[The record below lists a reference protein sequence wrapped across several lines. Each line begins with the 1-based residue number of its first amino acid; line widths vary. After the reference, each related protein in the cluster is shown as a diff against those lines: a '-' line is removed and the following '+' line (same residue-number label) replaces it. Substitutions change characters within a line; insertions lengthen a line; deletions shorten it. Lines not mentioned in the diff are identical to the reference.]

1 VHVPFYFN
9 PYQYFHQGSRTPAK
23 CLRNYSALFFSLD
36 SLHCKTEG
44 APKVQH
50 VLIENSS
57 RWPFRTGLI
66 NMAEHHSNDTN
77 DAHYP
82 NENLENWQLPCE
94 QCISRPPVFNADNC
108 SCAEVAAHSR
118 GCQHLSQS
126 SFYEQPR
133 FHYENTLP
141 VYHQQPQSYA
151 SSSISVPS
159 PEGPEREDPN
169 KPPTNNFLPLGP
181 EAGLN
186 ETQHRRSASF
196 HSDLSYQMRRFLV
209 EQEEHQHPA
218 PYATE
223 RAPAESGFLPQDIYI
238 QSQAPG
244 KGKKGKLSYMSAST
258 SSGDAS
264 FFSWNVDPVTGSGA
278 WVDAEGNLY
287 EYAGNSYP
295 MVVSG
300 EFIYDDT
307 MN

>member
-1 VHVPFYFN
+1 
-9 PYQYFHQGSRTPAK
+9 
-23 CLRNYSALFFSLD
+23 
-36 SLHCKTEG
+36 
-44 APKVQH
+44 
-50 VLIENSS
+50 
-57 RWPFRTGLI
+57 
-66 NMAEHHSNDTN
+66 
-77 DAHYP
+77 
-82 NENLENWQLPCE
+82 
-94 QCISRPPVFNADNC
+94 
-108 SCAEVAAHSR
+108 
-118 GCQHLSQS
+118 
-126 SFYEQPR
+126 
-133 FHYENTLP
+133 
-141 VYHQQPQSYA
+141 
-151 SSSISVPS
+151 
-159 PEGPEREDPN
+159 
-169 KPPTNNFLPLGP
+169 
-181 EAGLN
+181 
-186 ETQHRRSASF
+186 
-196 HSDLSYQMRRFLV
+196 MRRFLV